1 MSIEKE
7 MIEECPVARPSMKE
21 FMDFQGY
28 IQTLEKKYGDS
39 HGMVK
44 VNIII

>member
-21 FMDFQGY
+21 FMDF
-28 IQTLEKKYGDS
+28 
-39 HGMVK
+39 
-44 VNIII
+44 